1 MSTTPPAYFTPG
13 LNDEERLRLL
23 RARASALGYTVREW
37 EHPTRSMTNPVT
49 REICLR
55 RGSLSARADD
65 LLPLLAHEVRH
76 GEQQAGHFL
85 HRAAWGFCYLADAL
99 GAALLLGATLAAL
112 WSLWSLLAA
121 APALGLL
128 WLGQSFRS
136 RVEAEGEAHEA
147 AMRAVLTR
155 ELYAEHKL
163 GGFRAPY
170 FLVGNSRD
178 RSASIVVLARALLP
192 GSW

>member
-1 MSTTPPAYFTPG
+1 MSTPPPSYFAAG

-23 RARASALGYTVREW
+23 RARASALGYEIREW
-37 EHPTRSMTNPVT
+37 EHPTRSMSNPIT
-49 REICLR
+49 RKITLR

-76 GEQQAGHFL
+76 GEQQAGHL
-85 HRAAWGFCYLADAL
+85 LRRASWVFCYLADAF
-99 GAALLLGATLAAL
+99 GAALLLCAAL
-112 WSLWSLLAA
+112 GAVWSLWSLLAA
-121 APALGLL
+121 LPALGLI
-128 WLGQSFRS
+128 WLGQSFRA

-147 AMRAVLTR
+147 AMRAVLTG
-155 ELYAEHKL
+155 ELYASHKI

-170 FLVGNSRD
+170 FLVGRSLT
-178 RSASIVVLARALLP
+178 RSAWIVDLARALLP